1 MLRIRQI
8 VFVVRD
14 LAASSRRLAEL
25 LALDA
30 PFRDPGVAEFGI
42 DNAVFAFGDQFIELV
57 SPVRADTAAGRH
69 LDRRGEG
76 GYMLILQA
84 DDFEGAHARIRA
96 LGVRTVWEKTLPDI
110 RAMHLHPKDIGG
122 AIVSVDQPV
131 PPASWRW
138 GGPSWRIQGGARGRQ
153 RVVGVTVAAADP
165 PAMAA
170 RWAEV
175 LGRPAAIPHG
185 QRHAPRA
192 RWRRRRLHRRAPGP
206 RRHHRRRA
214 ASGRRG
220 GRPERGKRPGERSVR
235 FNRGFRDAHSAGVAV
250 VRRLISATEAVMKE
264 GTRVRTLSRR
274 LSLPRRQL
282 ASGCR
287 YRASSLRQSWHRRC
301 RRAN

>member
-1 MLRIRQI
+1 LIGEFAILRIRQI

-25 LALDA
+25 LALDP

-57 SPVRADTAAGRH
+57 SPVRAGTAAGRH

-76 GYMLILQA
+76 GYMLILQT
-84 DDFEGAHARIRA
+84 DDFEGMHTRLRA
-96 LGVRTVWEKTLPDI
+96 LGVRTVWQKALPDI

-122 AIVSVDQPV
+122 AIVSIDQPV

-138 GGPSWRIQGGARGRQ
+138 GGPSWRMQGGARGRQ

-175 LGRPAAIPHG
+175 LGRPAAVPHADG
-185 QRHAPRA
+185 MRLALDGGVVDFIGA
-192 RWRRRRLHRRAPGP
+192 RQAGEGIAGFVLRVADE
-206 RRHHRRRA
+206 A
-214 ASGRRG
+214 A
-220 GRPERGKRPGERSVR
+220 VR
-235 FNRGFRDAHSAGVAV
+235 
-250 VRRLISATEAVMKE
+250 SATGATATKSDSIEAFGARIALE
-264 GTRVRTLSRR
+264 
-274 LSLPRRQL
+274 SL
-282 ASGCR
+282 
-287 YRASSLRQSWHRRC
+287 
-301 RRAN
+301 

>member
-30 PFRDPGVAEFGI
+30 PFCDPGVAEFGI
-42 DNAVFAFGDQFIELV
+42 DNVVFAFGDQFIELI

-175 LGRPAAIPHG
+175 LGRPAAISHG
-185 QRHAPRA
+185 NGMRLGLDGGVVDFVGARQTREGITGVVLRVADEAAVRSAANAPA
-192 RWRRRRLHRRAPGP
+192 SAP
-206 RRHHRRRA
+206 
-214 ASGRRG
+214 SD
-220 GRPERGKRPGERSVR
+220 S
-235 FNRGFRDAHSAGVAV
+235 
-250 VRRLISATEAVMKE
+250 IEAF
-264 GTRVRTLSRR
+264 GTRIALE
-274 LSLPRRQL
+274 SL
-282 ASGCR
+282 
-287 YRASSLRQSWHRRC
+287 
-301 RRAN
+301 

>member
-42 DNAVFAFGDQFIELV
+42 DNAVFAFGDQFIELI

-175 LGRPAAIPHG
+175 LGRPAAISHG
-185 QRHAPRA
+185 NGMRLGLDGGVVDFVGARQTREGITGVVLRVADEAAVRSAANAPA
-192 RWRRRRLHRRAPGP
+192 SAP
-206 RRHHRRRA
+206 
-214 ASGRRG
+214 SD
-220 GRPERGKRPGERSVR
+220 SI
-235 FNRGFRDAHSAGVAV
+235 VAF
-250 VRRLISATEAVMKE
+250 
-264 GTRVRTLSRR
+264 GTRIALE
-274 LSLPRRQL
+274 SL
-282 ASGCR
+282 
-287 YRASSLRQSWHRRC
+287 
-301 RRAN
+301 